1 MHTILSILEEVY
13 KNKIMDNFRYR
24 PKDNFIQEASLDDLL
39 ALTKNWE
46 SDLIFYK
53 NDLKFLQQLI
63 EVHSVKLLLYEG
75 ANEFRDLQ
83 NDIQIAIVQCEIL
96 LKQTPVFTKHLTHQI
111 DKPHKYD
118 THILRNN
125 YELFEDDYSQYIETV
140 KIIRLLAFSMLKSI
154 LEEEKSQY
162 FWKFN

>member
-1 MHTILSILEEVY
+1 
-13 KNKIMDNFRYR
+13 MDNFRYR

-46 SDLIFYK
+46 SDLIFYN

-63 EVHSVKLLLYEG
+63 EVHFVKLLLYEG
-75 ANEFRDLQ
+75 TNEFRDLQ
-83 NDIQIAIVQCEIL
+83 NDIQISIIQCEIL
-96 LKQTPVFTKHLTHQI
+96 LKQTPVFTKHLTHLI
-111 DKPHKYD
+111 DEPHKYD

-125 YELFEDDYSQYIETV
+125 YELFEDDCTQYIETV
-140 KIIRLLAFSMLKSI
+140 KIIRLLAFSMLKNI

>member
-1 MHTILSILEEVY
+1 
-13 KNKIMDNFRYR
+13 MDNFRYR
-24 PKDNFIQEASLDDLL
+24 PKDNFVQKASLDDLL

-46 SDLIFYK
+46 SDLIFYN

-63 EVHSVKLLLYEG
+63 EVHFVKLLLFEG

-83 NDIQIAIVQCEIL
+83 NDIQISIVQCEIL
-96 LKQTPVFTKHLTHQI
+96 LKQTPVFTKQLTHLI
-111 DKPHKYD
+111 DESHKYD
-118 THILRNN
+118 AHILRNN
-125 YELFEDDYSQYIETV
+125 YELFEDDCTQYIETV
-140 KIIRLLAFSMLKSI
+140 KIIRLLAFSMLKNI